1 MVKSCIPSKTVLVRP
16 NDKPWYD
23 QEIRHF
29 SMKRD
34 RIKKKRIKSDSNCLK
49 EQYKKLRN
57 KVNNL
62 KKTRQRKIL

>member
-1 MVKSCIPSKTVLVRP
+1 M
-16 NDKPWYD
+16 
-23 QEIRHF
+23 

-34 RIKKKRIKSDSNCLK
+34 RLKKKFIKSDSNYLK

-62 KKTRQRKIL
+62 KKHAKENFITT